1 MIDSSYSVETPEG
14 VELRLRV
21 AGCGV
26 RAGAW
31 LIDTMI
37 HAGIIF
43 VLLIFVGMFS
53 VLSPEFAMASI
64 MLLVFLLNWFYPIF
78 FEVYKNGKTP
88 GKKALGI
95 QAIHNDGTPIGW
107 KSSLIRNFLRSA
119 DFLPFFYLS
128 GILSII
134 LDRKCRRLGDLAS
147 GTLVVYTDDERQR
160 YKIPKSKALMLPITL
175 EDNEKKAV
183 VAFAE
188 RHKLLSQPRQQELAE
203 ILKPVHGKEKGKAV
217 KTVQSYAVSL
227 VGDS

>member
-37 HAGIIF
+37 HTAIIF
-43 VLLIFVGMFS
+43 AFAVFFGMFG
-53 VLSPEFAMASI
+53 LLNPQFASAI
-64 MLLVFLLNWFYPIF
+64 FLLMFFLLNWFYPIF

-119 DFLPFFYLS
+119 DFLPFLYLS
-128 GILSII
+128 GILSIL

-147 GTLVVYTDDERQR
+147 GSLVVYTDDERQR
-160 YKIPKSKALMLPITL
+160 YKIPKAKSMMVPITL
-175 EDNEKKAV
+175 EDSEKKAV

-188 RHKLLSQPRQQELAE
+188 RHKLLSLPRQQELAE
-203 ILKPVHGKEKGKAV
+203 ILTPVHGKEKEKAV
-217 KTVQSYAVSL
+217 KIVQSYATSL